1 MVRSWG
7 RSIWSRGGGIRSRGR
22 SIGSRDMSRGV
33 VWGGSGGGSGVT
45 FSRHAVDCG
54 LMVTGAQVLIKCRAV
69 AAVECVLLAILVT
82 EVIDLAS
89 CLGVSVVP
97 VGVFP
102 TAVKCCVSLRDGYW
116 ECLDSLHFVGLLLQQ
131 DWARGCVGGGGV
143 GGRGGDRGV
152 GQGGGG
158 VGVEGGD
165 MASGAVA
172 GLESQGGGLARVIL
186 THGVLQ
192 HLLGQLGG
200 HGRHHALHLDALG
213 HPQARRVNHV
223 QLCA

>member
-7 RSIWSRGGGIRSRGR
+7 RGVVRSWGG
-22 SIGSRDMSRGV
+22 SIGSRGGSIWSMGRSRGV
-33 VWGGSGGGSGVT
+33 VRGGSCGGSGVT

-116 ECLDSLHFVGLLLQQ
+116 ECLDSLHFIGLLLQQ
-131 DWARGCVGGGGV
+131 DWAGGGVGGGGV
-143 GGRGGDRGV
+143 GGRGWDRGV

-158 VGVEGGD
+158 VDGGD

-172 GLESQGGGLARVIL
+172 GLESQGGGLAGVIL